1 MKLSFLGAT
10 ETVTGSKYLVEHGG
24 QRLLVDCGLFQG
36 PKNLRLRNWSAL
48 PVAPDSLHAVVLTHA
63 HLDHCGYLPVLVR
76 EGYRGPVYCTPASM
90 ELCEIM
96 LRDSARLQEEQADFA
111 NRHGFSKHR
120 QALPLYTVDD
130 AQRALRLLTPRGFDE
145 CFTLAG
151 GISLRLL
158 PAGHILG
165 AASVVV
171 HWDHQVLAF
180 SGDLGRYHGPIM
192 RAPTPP
198 VHADYLVVES
208 TYGDRLHPAADP
220 EPALAEVF
228 ARTFARGGVVVI
240 PCFTVGRAQA
250 ILLHIARLRISG
262 RMARVPVFLD
272 SPMACDV
279 TDIYRHHILE
289 HRLTMSEAQALGQ
302 AAIMTRTV
310 EQSKRI
316 AEQQGPM
323 VIIAG
328 SGMAT
333 GGRVL
338 HHLSR
343 YAPDARNTIVLV
355 GHQAAGTRGA
365 ALADGS
371 PTLKIHGEYVR
382 IHAHVESIETLS
394 AHADYEELLR
404 WMGSLQRA
412 PSHTFV
418 THGEPAAAD
427 ALRRRIEE
435 RLHWP
440 CEVPTYRQCVD
451 LDASAVQG
459 TAPPAISRA

>member
-63 HLDHCGYLPVLVR
+63 HLDHCGYLPVLAR
-76 EGYRGPVYCTPASM
+76 EGFRGPVYCTPASM

-180 SGDLGRYHGPIM
+180 SGDLGRYHDPIM
-192 RAPTPP
+192 RAPTPR
-198 VHADYLVVES
+198 S
-208 TYGDRLHPAADP
+208 TRITWWSNRPTATACTP
-220 EPALAEVF
+220 PP
-228 ARTFARGGVVVI
+228 I
-240 PCFTVGRAQA
+240 PSR
-250 ILLHIARLRISG
+250 HWPRY
-262 RMARVPVFLD
+262 
-272 SPMACDV
+272 SP
-279 TDIYRHHILE
+279 
-289 HRLTMSEAQALGQ
+289 
-302 AAIMTRTV
+302 
-310 EQSKRI
+310 
-316 AEQQGPM
+316 GP
-323 VIIAG
+323 
-328 SGMAT
+328 
-333 GGRVL
+333 
-338 HHLSR
+338 SR
-343 YAPDARNTIVLV
+343 
-355 GHQAAGTRGA
+355 
-365 ALADGS
+365 
-371 PTLKIHGEYVR
+371 
-382 IHAHVESIETLS
+382 
-394 AHADYEELLR
+394 
-404 WMGSLQRA
+404 
-412 PSHTFV
+412 
-418 THGEPAAAD
+418 AAA
-427 ALRRRIEE
+427 
-435 RLHWP
+435 WW
-440 CEVPTYRQCVD
+440 
-451 LDASAVQG
+451 
-459 TAPPAISRA
+459 